1 MRRWNV
7 VLFVTFFVSAV
18 LTITGC
24 KKKDP
29 PIVSTSA
36 VSEITLSSA
45 KAGGTVSSDGGAEVT
60 SRGVCWSTNLLPTTS
75 DKYTSDGTGTG
86 DFMSTLTE
94 LTEGTTYYLR
104 AYATN
109 SEGTTYGDV
118 ISFKT
123 TETTLATITTT
134 AVTTITTTSGVTGG
148 NVTNDG
154 LLPITARGV
163 AWGTTQ
169 NPTIEGTHT
178 TDGTGAGEFSSNLTG
193 LADGTTYYVRAYAT
207 NSKGTAYGNEV
218 SFKTATPVLAT
229 LTTTALSGLTSIST
243 VSGGNIT
250 NDGGAAVTAR
260 GVAWNTS
267 PAPTVEHHK
276 TTDGA
281 GNGSFASTIS
291 GLTDGTVYY
300 VRAYATNKAGTAY
313 GNEVKFITPVTDV
326 EGNVYKTTQI
336 GNQVWMAE
344 NLKTTK
350 FKNNTA
356 IPQVT
361 DSVTWMSL
369 TTPAYT
375 WYRNNTANKN
385 LGGLYT
391 WYTVATGNLCP
402 QGWHVPTNP
411 EFQTMEVFA
420 GVPADSV
427 DVWGW
432 RGTGVGTKL
441 KETTGWLTNSGTNT
455 FGFSAIGSG
464 YRAWSNSEFR
474 GKNEISY
481 YWTATDDAINA
492 KPTVAYYR
500 RLDHNRNYIYK
511 ATTGKNGGKSIR
523 CVKNQ

>member
-7 VLFVTFFVSAV
+7 VLFVTVFLSAV
-18 LTITGC
+18 LIITGC

-29 PIVSTSA
+29 PMVSTSG

-45 KAGGTVSSDGGAEVT
+45 KTGGTVTSDGGAEVT
-60 SRGVCWSTNLLPTTS
+60 SRGVCWSTNQLPTTA
-75 DKYTSDGTGTG
+75 DKYTSDGTGMG
-86 DFMSTLTE
+86 DFTSSLTS

-109 SEGTTYGDV
+109 SEGTNYGDEV
-118 ISFKT
+118 SF
-123 TETTLATITTT
+123 TTT
-134 AVTTITTTSGVTGG
+134 ATSIAIVTTAVVTTITTASAVTGG

-154 LLPITARGV
+154 QLPITARGV
-163 AWGTTQ
+163 AWGTAQ
-169 NPTIEGTHT
+169 NPTVEGPHS

-193 LADGTTYYVRAYAT
+193 LTDGTTYYVRAYAT

-218 SFKTATPVLAT
+218 SFKTAAPALAT
-229 LTTTALSGLTSIST
+229 LTTAAISNLTSTAT

-250 NDGGAAVTAR
+250 ADGGAAVTAR
-260 GVAWNTS
+260 GIVWNTA

-276 TTDGA
+276 TSDGT
-281 GNGSFASTIS
+281 GNGAFTSNIT

-300 VRAYATNKAGTAY
+300 VRSYATNKAGTAY

-326 EGNVYKTTQI
+326 EGNVYRTTKI

-350 FKNNTA
+350 YKDNTA
-356 IPQVT
+356 IPHVT
-361 DSVTWMSL
+361 DSLAWMGL

-385 LGGLYT
+385 LGALYT
-391 WYTVATGNLCP
+391 WYTTATGNLCP

-427 DVWGW
+427 DAWGW

-455 FGFSAIGSG
+455 LGFSAIGSG
-464 YRAWSNSEFR
+464 YRAWNNSEFR
-474 GKNEISY
+474 GKNEIAY
-481 YWTATDDAINA
+481 YWTSTDDAINA
-492 KPTVAYYR
+492 KPMVAYYR
-500 RLDHNRNYIYK
+500 RMDHNRQYIYK
-511 ATTGKNGGKSIR
+511 ATTGKAGGKSIR